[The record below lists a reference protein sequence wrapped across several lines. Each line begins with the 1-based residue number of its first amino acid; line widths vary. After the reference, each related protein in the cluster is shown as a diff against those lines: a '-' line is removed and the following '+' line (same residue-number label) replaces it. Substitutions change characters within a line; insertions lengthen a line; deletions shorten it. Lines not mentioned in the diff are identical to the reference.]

1 MTLLQTY
8 LIGMIGFTGG
18 LSLAMSGTSN
28 IRVSAVSPPRLQKV
42 TWSAVTCGGKSV
54 MLSIFTIPVF
64 YTPNTRQ
71 APSDCYRF
79 PTPPPPPPPP
89 ASSNLELI
97 ASFGRIWDKH
107 TPGIKGALSQN
118 FCKKMKSQK
127 ICFDQ

>member
-71 APSDCYRF
+71 VPSDCYRF
-79 PTPPPPPPPP
+79 PTPPPP
-89 ASSNLELI
+89 
-97 ASFGRIWDKH
+97 IWNSLLRLGEY
-107 TPGIKGALSQN
+107 GINIHPVLKGHCHEIFVKN
-118 FCKKMKSQK
+118 EKPKDMF
-127 ICFDQ
+127 